1 MCQFSKC
8 IESLLCARPPGRKEM
23 VPITK
28 ELVSC
33 LLAMIMSEQ
42 DLCPKY
48 IQSSIEVQSWG
59 YL

>member
-8 IESLLCARPPGRKEM
+8 IESLLCARPSGRKEM

-33 LLAMIMSEQ
+33 LLAMITSEQ
-42 DLCPKY
+42 DLCHEY
-48 IQSSIEVQSWG
+48 IQSSAEVQSWG